1 MQQVN
6 SLETEVSDLTILNKS
21 IEQKLKEQETQFSTA
36 EGRQKHTSDKI
47 KRLEKDNGIL
57 VKQLETVKL
66 SEKNL
71 REELKQESQVHF
83 AEVQNLRETLT
94 KESIEEFNQEKQAI
108 ISSYN

>member
-1 MQQVN
+1 M
-6 SLETEVSDLTILNKS
+6 
-21 IEQKLKEQETQFSTA
+21 
-36 EGRQKHTSDKI
+36 
-47 KRLEKDNGIL
+47 
-57 VKQLETVKL
+57 KQLETVKQ